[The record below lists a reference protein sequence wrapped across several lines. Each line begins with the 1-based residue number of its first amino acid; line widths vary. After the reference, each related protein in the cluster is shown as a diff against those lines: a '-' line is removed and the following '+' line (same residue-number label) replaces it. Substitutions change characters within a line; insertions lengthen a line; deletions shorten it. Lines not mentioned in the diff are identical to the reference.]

1 MGNHGGERMKASTG
15 VRRKFIMYQYV
26 RVIGRQELMSVD
38 AIRDGLLFIGG
49 KWWPVWLVEAA

>member
-1 MGNHGGERMKASTG
+1 MKESTG